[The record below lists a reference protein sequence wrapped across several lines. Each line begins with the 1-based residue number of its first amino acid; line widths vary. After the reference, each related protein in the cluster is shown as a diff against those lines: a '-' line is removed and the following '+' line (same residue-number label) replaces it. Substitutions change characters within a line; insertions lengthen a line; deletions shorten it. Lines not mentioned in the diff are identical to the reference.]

1 MPISYELDRTTR
13 RVRTTVKG
21 SVTVDD
27 ILNHLQTA
35 CREELLPFAEL
46 IDARGADQ
54 PLLSPT
60 DIWDAAGR
68 VRTMEFDRRVLGPR
82 AVIVEDLGMF
92 GLTRMFVT
100 LVSDFFPIS
109 VFRNPQE
116 AEGWLTE
123 QSEPKPGAD

>member
-1 MPISYELDRTTR
+1 MR
-13 RVRTTVKG
+13 RVRTTVTG
-21 SVTVDD
+21 PVTVDD
-27 ILNHLQTA
+27 ILNHLQAA

-46 IDARGADQ
+46 IDARGAAQ
-54 PLLSPT
+54 PFLSPT

-68 VRTMEFDRRVLGPR
+68 VRTMEFDRRALGPR

-109 VFRNPQE
+109 VFRNPTE
-116 AEGWLTE
+116 AERWLAE
-123 QSEPKPGAD
+123 QSGPKPGAD